1 MWFFFCVCPPASEGA
16 ETEGVL
22 QSAGLQEAEET
33 PGGEEGGESAEEAP
47 PAWRGEDG
55 RVVSDVPTPPF
66 TPLRSSDSFSYI
78 SYSDL

>member
-1 MWFFFCVCPPASEGA
+1 MCVCFFLCVCPPASEGA

-47 PAWRGEDG
+47 PA
-55 RVVSDVPTPPF
+55 
-66 TPLRSSDSFSYI
+66 
-78 SYSDL
+78 